1 MIKAFNY
8 FGSKNSPAV
17 ARWIV
22 SNLPEHDRY
31 LEPFGG
37 SAAILLN
44 KQPCQEE
51 RYSDIYELT
60 PFFLQYL
67 RFKPKELSDWIN
79 YLLEETEDY
88 EEFTAQLPEM
98 KEGWGLR
105 AAKFYLYCHYSWCG
119 GGTKNSTGF
128 SPDAKRPDPF
138 HLIEAANRLQ
148 NIVIKK
154 QDAFEAIAQ
163 FPKDDRS
170 LIYADPTYDPKSR
183 KSKDKRHKDRKNSA
197 PRRQYKH
204 ELTVEQH
211 IELAKLLSD
220 RSVVISGYDSE
231 LYNDLYKGWEKRSLK
246 HAGDT
251 EIIWISPIAQRMTA
265 QLSINFGV
273 LA

>member
-44 KQPCQEE
+44 KAQCKEE
-51 RYSDIYELT
+51 IYSDIYH
-60 PFFLQYL
+60 PAAFFMACLQSEPENL
-67 RFKPKELSDWIN
+67 FDQIEWC
-79 YLLEETEDY
+79 LEEISDRSL
-88 EEFTAQLPEM
+88 FARLPEI
-98 KEGWGLR
+98 KER
-105 AAKFYLYCHYSWCG
+105 SYFEAAKFYLYCHFSWCG
-119 GGTKNSTGF
+119 GGTSWGTGF
-128 SPDAKRPDPF
+128 SSDAADPPIG
-138 HLIEAANRLQ
+138 HLFETSDRLQ
-148 NIVIKK
+148 SVIIKK

-170 LIYADPTYDPKSR
+170 LIYVDPPYDPKSR
-183 KSKDKRHKDRKNSA
+183 KSKDKRHKSNSA
-197 PRRQYKH
+197 PRRQYAH

-220 RSVVISGYDSE
+220 RSAVISGYESDLYNE
-231 LYNDLYKGWEKRSLK
+231 LYSGWEKRSLR

-251 EIIWISPIAQRMTA
+251 EIIWISPIAQKMTA
-265 QLSINFGV
+265 QLSLNLGV